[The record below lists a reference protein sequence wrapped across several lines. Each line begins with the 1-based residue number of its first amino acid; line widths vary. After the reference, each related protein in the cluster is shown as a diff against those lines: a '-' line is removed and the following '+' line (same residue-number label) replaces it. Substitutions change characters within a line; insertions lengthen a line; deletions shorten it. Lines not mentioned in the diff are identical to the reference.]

1 MSLVGEGPKRGVE
14 PDGFLQQ
21 RKRAKISDGLETS
34 VSSLSV
40 EVATQPCRS
49 Q

>member
-21 RKRAKISDGLETS
+21 CKRAKISDGLETS